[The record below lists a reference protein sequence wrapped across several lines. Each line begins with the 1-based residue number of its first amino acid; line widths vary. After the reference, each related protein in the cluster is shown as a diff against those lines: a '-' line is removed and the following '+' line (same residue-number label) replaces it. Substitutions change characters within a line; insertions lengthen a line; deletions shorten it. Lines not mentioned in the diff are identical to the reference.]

1 MHSHNE
7 WGRSS
12 EVLIRVQLRVVVRNQ
27 QTHEEHGQDVED
39 DDTPDDLTDGGGNSL
54 SWVGRLTTGDTN
66 QLHTLEGEEGGDE
79 GRQPGQESVS
89 VQVADQAL
97 TQTPRTW
104 VSPVPEAHRACLTST
119 ADHAKSVD
127 EPAHHG
133 KNLDRSDPELK
144 LTVVLDGEHVE
155 GGDEHPED
163 GDPGGQWH
171 GVGPEL
177 DNLAHD
183 GHLQGESDGPGEP
196 VVPAVGHTQSWGAE
210 PGAELGEGSR
220 AGNVGGHLTQALG
233 DGPGQCGDEDVGNKR
248 QHRPGL
254 ESVLGGDEETRT
266 NGTTQGDH
274 GDVSGLQVSLDLV
287 LRYELQG
294 VVTEVVD
301 IFFHGPQ
308 GLFSV
313 GHGEV

>member
-39 DDTPDDLTDGGGNSL
+39 DDTPDDLTDGGRNSL

-97 TQTPRTW
+97 AQTPRAW
-104 VSPVPEAHRACLTST
+104 VSPVSEAHRAGLTST

-144 LTVVLDGEHVE
+144 LAVVLDGEHVE

-183 GHLQGESDGPGEP
+183 GHLQGKSDGPGEP

-210 PGAELGEGSR
+210 SGAELGEGTR

-233 DGPGQCGDEDVGNKR
+233 DGPGQCGDEDVGDKR